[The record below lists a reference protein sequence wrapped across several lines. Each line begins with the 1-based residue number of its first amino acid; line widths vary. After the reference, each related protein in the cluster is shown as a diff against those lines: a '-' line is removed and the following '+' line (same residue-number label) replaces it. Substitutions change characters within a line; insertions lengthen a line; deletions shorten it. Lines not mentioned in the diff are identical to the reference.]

1 MLPIIVML
9 GIFLF
14 VLGVGYLI
22 ISRIPALLHTPLMSA
37 TNALSS
43 ITLLGALIL
52 LSGELTADLQV
63 LIALACVMAAFN
75 CLGGFVLTDRMFKM
89 FKKKE

>member
-52 LSGELTADLQV
+52 LSRELTAAIQV

-75 CLGGFVLTDRMFKM
+75 CFGGFVLTDRMFKM